1 MKINS
6 LRSAKNLGTGARRA
20 LVALTAAGAIGGLAL
35 AAPAAAS
42 AATQS
47 SAQATVSYGELAQ
60 FHCSYS
66 YGQVTFDY
74 LNMPA
79 GYGATYYQPV
89 VFQWYGGTWRTY
101 AYLPSQYLAS
111 YYQVPEERPESIN
124 VAHGYYY
131 AIVVAVATAGHV
143 AHSDP
148 AMVDSG
154 AGAGGSYCLA

>member
-6 LRSAKNLGTGARRA
+6 LRSAKILGTGARRA
-20 LVALTAAGAIGGLAL
+20 LAALAAAGTIGGLAL

-47 SAQATVSYGELAQ
+47 SAQTAVSYGELAQ
-60 FHCSYS
+60 FHCN

-74 LNMPA
+74 LNVPA

-89 VFQWYGGTWRTY
+89 VFWWYGGTWQLY
-101 AYLPSQYLAS
+101 AYLPAQYLAN
-111 YYQVPEERPESIN
+111 YYGVPLERTEPIS
-124 VAHGYYY
+124 VPHGYYY
-131 AIVVAVATAGHV
+131 AITVAVATAGHI

>member
-6 LRSAKNLGTGARRA
+6 LRSTKNLGTGARRA
-20 LVALTAAGAIGGLAL
+20 LLALTAAATIGGLAL

-60 FHCSYS
+60 FHCSY
-66 YGQVTFDY
+66 GQVTFDH

-79 GYGATYYQPV
+79 GLYGATYYQPV
-89 VFQWYGGTWRTY
+89 VWVSNGGPWQFY
-101 AYLPSQYLAS
+101 AYLRPQYLAN
-111 YYQVPEERPESIN
+111 YYQVPEERTEPIN

-131 AIVVAVATAGHV
+131 TIVVAVATAGHV
-143 AHSDP
+143 AHSDQ